1 MSTPFPS
8 LNLRLGNFKPS
19 LQKDEEAENSSQKVI
34 VRTDSELK
42 KHKIS
47 ILISEQEVGF
57 AEISIDGKSLKV
69 PTYQMKV
76 SDDKTEETTLYQ
88 VIRDQPKF
96 LKKKTQKSWLSF
108 LGITWFDKEILLY
121 ENWAFEPQKEALEC
135 FQLSK
140 YRHLKEDFLVYQLE
154 NTEQKVFIVAGNSTD
169 FMGEHKTENILYF
182 RVVDNAEGQSF
193 LGDIRYREQM
203 LKLTPKVELT
213 LVKRK
218 KVLQSMEY
226 EKGQI
231 KKTMYL

>member
-1 MSTPFPS
+1 MPTPFPS
-8 LNLRLGNFKPS
+8 LNLRLGDFNHSAKEDTES
-19 LQKDEEAENSSQKVI
+19 VSQQVI

-47 ILISEQEVGF
+47 ILISEQEVGE
-57 AEISIDGKSLKV
+57 AEILIDGKSLKV

-88 VIRDQPKF
+88 VIRDQPKL
-96 LKKKTQKSWLSF
+96 LKKKTKKSWLSF
-108 LGITWFDKEILLY
+108 LGITWFDKEVLLY
-121 ENWAFEPQKEALEC
+121 ENLAFEPQKEELEH

-140 YRHLKEDFLVYQLE
+140 YRQLKEDFLVYQLE
-154 NTEQKVFIVAGNSTD
+154 NSGQKVFIITGNPTD
-169 FMGEHKTENILYF
+169 FMQEYQAEQLLYF
-182 RVVDNAEGQSF
+182 RVIDDAEGQSF
-193 LGDIRYREQM
+193 LGDIRYREQF

-218 KVLQSMEY
+218 KVPQSMEY

-231 KKTMYL
+231 KKIIYL

>member
-8 LNLRLGNFKPS
+8 LNLRLGDFNHSAKEDTES
-19 LQKDEEAENSSQKVI
+19 VSQQVI
-34 VRTDSELK
+34 VRTDSELR

-47 ILISEQEVGF
+47 ILISEQEVGE
-57 AEISIDGKSLKV
+57 AEILIDGKSLKV

-88 VIRDQPKF
+88 VIRDQPKL
-96 LKKKTQKSWLSF
+96 LKKKTKKSWLSF

-121 ENWAFEPQKEALEC
+121 ENLAFEPQKEELEH

-140 YRHLKEDFLVYQLE
+140 HRQLKEDFLVYQLE
-154 NTEQKVFIVAGNSTD
+154 NSGQKVFIIAGNPTD
-169 FMGEHKTENILYF
+169 FMQEHQAEHLLYF
-182 RVVDNAEGQSF
+182 RVIDDAEGQSF
-193 LGDIRYREQM
+193 LGDIRYREQF

-218 KVLQSMEY
+218 KVPQSIEY

-231 KKTMYL
+231 KKIRHL

>member
-1 MSTPFPS
+1 MPTPFPS
-8 LNLRLGNFKPS
+8 LNLRLGDFNHSAKE
-19 LQKDEEAENSSQKVI
+19 DTENVSQQVI

-47 ILISEQEVGF
+47 ILISEQEVGE
-57 AEISIDGKSLKV
+57 AEILIDGKRLKV

-88 VIRDQPKF
+88 VIRDQPKL
-96 LKKKTQKSWLSF
+96 LKKKTKKSWLSF

-121 ENWAFEPQKEALEC
+121 ENLAFEPQKEELER
-135 FQLSK
+135 FQISK
-140 YRHLKEDFLVYQLE
+140 HRQLKEDFLVYQLE
-154 NTEQKVFIVAGNSTD
+154 NAEQKVLIIAGNLTD
-169 FMGEHKTENILYF
+169 FMQKHQAEHLLHF
-182 RVVDNAEGQSF
+182 RVIDDAEGQSF
-193 LGDIRYREQM
+193 LGDIRCREQF

-218 KVLQSMEY
+218 KVPQNMEY

-231 KKTMYL
+231 KKIMYL